1 MKVVRMVP
9 LENSGSGKVAAFF
22 DMQTDDEIVIKGF
35 RLVNGANGLFISSPN
50 DKGKDGKYYDAVI
63 LPKKMKS
70 SLEKIAIEEYNRLQK

>member
-9 LENSGSGKVAAFF
+9 LEKSGSGKVAAFF

-35 RLVNGANGLFISSPN
+35 RLVNGANGLFVSAPN
-50 DKGKDGKYYDAVI
+50 DKGKDGKYYDSVV

-70 SLEKIAIEEYNRLQK
+70 SLEKLAVEEFNNRAK